1 MLLKAAD
8 NKNND
13 IQILESL
20 QVHPKASADTKK
32 LIEREIR
39 NIRAGMKGEAESA
52 YELDF
57 NFKSRNWMVIH
68 DLRIEHD
75 GRVAQIDHLLINR
88 WLSVYVCE
96 SKRFGEGVA
105 INDQGEFS
113 AFFRHRP
120 YGIPSPLEQNNRH
133 ILVLKSLLQADVV
146 QVPRRLG
153 FKISPDLEGYVLVSK
168 AARISRPKTAIPGLD
183 KVVKTDQFV
192 SQLSRAI
199 DQSGPLAMA
208 RVISQDTLEAF
219 GRQLAALHKPI
230 QFDWAAKFGLAQA
243 EGPTP
248 DSAPEAAQPAPVAT
262 EPVPAQSKSKLVCSA
277 CDAPVSYA
285 VAKFCWNA
293 RRFGGKVFCMACQ
306 KKE

>member
-13 IQILESL
+13 IHILESL
-20 QVHPKASADTKK
+20 RAHPSASADTRQ

-57 NFKSRNWMVIH
+57 NFKNRNWMVIH

-113 AFFRHRP
+113 AFFGHRP
-120 YGIPSPLEQNNRH
+120 YGIPSPIEQNNRH

-146 QVPRRLG
+146 PVPRRLG
-153 FKISPDLEGYVLVSK
+153 FKITPDLEGYVLVSK
-168 AARISRPKTAIPGLD
+168 AARISRPKTAIPGMEN
-183 KVVKTDQFV
+183 VVKTDQFV

-208 RVISQDTLEAF
+208 RVISQDTLEDF

-230 QFDWAAKFGLAQA
+230 QFDWAAKFGLAHVDGA
-243 EGPTP
+243 TH
-248 DSAPEAAQPAPVAT
+248 DSATATAPPAAA
-262 EPVPAQSKSKLVCSA
+262 EPVPAQSKSKLVCST
-277 CDAPVSYA
+277 CTAPVSYA
-285 VAKFCWNA
+285 VAKFCWNT